1 MNRTECYQAASVAY
15 NTHVC
20 GGVVGL
26 PKTHPIYQSVVEGR
40 DVPSSYEDYSSCA
53 DRCHDWLWR
62 LGCRLPFLNR
72 EERTPLPKDFKW
84 GVNISNLHDAERLGA
99 PCLYVLDKEG
109 KKLPVPPGK
118 NWEPS
123 IGDELLLWNTGYDA
137 HSNAIVSF
145 NGALAVT
152 ANYGASGCSKA
163 VFPGAK
169 LSQPTLL
176 QQRGGR
182 WWYGDGIHAKQVMRV
197 LRLVDYIETLT
208 AKANLDGIPFD
219 DRYIGET
226 RDLIEAER
234 A

>member
-1 MNRTECYQAASVAY
+1 MNRLECYQAASVAF

-20 GGVVGL
+20 GGVAGRA
-26 PKTHPIYQSVVEGR
+26 KTDTVYQTIVEGR

-53 DRCHDWLWR
+53 DRCHAWLWR

-84 GVNISNLHDAERLGA
+84 GVNISNLHDLSLGA
-99 PCLYVLDKEG
+99 PCLRVTTAKG
-109 KKLPVPPGK
+109 QTLPVPPAK
-118 NWEPS
+118 DWEPS
-123 IGDELLLWNTGYDA
+123 PGDELLLWNTGYDA

-152 ANYGASGCSKA
+152 ANYGSSGCSKA
-163 VFPGAK
+163 VFPGGK
-169 LSQPTLL
+169 LSQPTPL
-176 QQRGGR
+176 QLRGGR
-182 WWYGDGIHAKQVMRV
+182 WWYGNGVHAKQVMRV
-197 LRLVDYIETLT
+197 LRLVDYIEVLT
-208 AKANLDGIPFD
+208 AKASLDGIPFD